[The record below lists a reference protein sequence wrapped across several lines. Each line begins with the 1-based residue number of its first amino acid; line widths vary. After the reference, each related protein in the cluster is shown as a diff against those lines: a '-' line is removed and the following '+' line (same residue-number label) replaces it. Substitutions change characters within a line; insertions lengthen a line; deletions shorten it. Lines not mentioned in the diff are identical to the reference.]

1 MRHHLL
7 PSLAL
12 ALAALGGC
20 TDREAPTAAPGGEPL
35 RVIASSNTIL
45 TAQLRTLP
53 GFAVLQWGNLRLAVN
68 FAPVDPCRE
77 HPTNP
82 VTTDGMTNVA
92 VCGTIFNPG
101 GALYQGGGIY
111 TVPPPVVDALPLLV
125 ASFTSIAAP
134 VDPCR
139 LYQLQG
145 YFQVADA
152 DALDLVTSP
161 ASYQVLFDAA
171 TPGGTETRIG
181 GLLDGSAWGP
191 VGTVAVTNPTFAQD
205 VCTIEIAPPS

>member
-20 TDREAPTAAPGGEPL
+20 ADREAPTAAPGGEPL

-77 HPTNP
+77 QPTNP

-111 TVPPPVVDALPLLV
+111 TVPPPVVDAPLPPALV
-125 ASFTSIAAP
+125 ASFPSVAQP

-145 YFQVADA
+145 YIQVADA
-152 DALDLVTSP
+152 DALGLVTSP
-161 ASYQVLFDAA
+161 SNYQVLFDGA
-171 TPGGTETRIG
+171 TPGGTETMIG

-191 VGTVAVTNPTFAQD
+191 IGNVAETDPYFGEK
-205 VCTIEIAPPS
+205 VCRIEIAP